1 LIESNIT
8 PWRRA
13 VTGDLTS
20 AFNFKSPNDRGLI
33 HDLKVLPSTAAYV
46 PPDNDRHPDYV
57 PPVPGMQATFLQRV
71 AGHVETG
78 EDSASDPRF
87 GK

>member
-1 LIESNIT
+1 
-8 PWRRA
+8 
-13 VTGDLTS
+13 
-20 AFNFKSPNDRGLI
+20 
-33 HDLKVLPSTAAYV
+33 V

-57 PPVPGMQATFLQRV
+57 PPVPGMLATFLQRV